1 MSKKFK
7 FSIKGTE
14 FQLPLSQIR
23 EDSAHN
29 GKYIYM
35 NAKSA
40 ASIIKQYIKKN
51 YPNLKVWAKSS
62 VYSGG
67 SSVDVDVCNPDGTS
81 IKDTKIWDDISSWK
95 SILQGG
101 SFDGMHDI
109 YNYRE
114 DSPTTDSGTPMKY
127 FPSYIFINNKPKWGS
142 VEYWMNEY
150 NNYKANINNPD
161 YSKQTEIMNEKYNGS
176 FLEMNKTYMTKKEY
190 ERCSLVLK

>member
-7 FSIKGTE
+7 FSIQGTE
-14 FQLPLSQIR
+14 FQLPISQVQ
-23 EDSAHN
+23 EDSYNN
-29 GKYIYM
+29 GTKEKYIYM

-40 ASIIKQYIKKN
+40 ASVIKQFVKKN
-51 YPNLKVWAKSS
+51 YPNLKVWSKSS

-81 IKDTKIWDDISSWK
+81 ITDSKIWDDISSWK

-101 SFDGMHDI
+101 SFDGMYDI

-114 DSPTTDSGTPMKY
+114 DSPTTDKGTPLKY

-142 VEYWMNEY
+142 WEYWLNQWNLKDEY
-150 NNYKANINNPD
+150 YQGTINTID
-161 YSKQTEIMNEKYNGS
+161 E
-176 FLEMNKTYMTKKEY
+176 FLSHNKTYMTDKEY
-190 ERCSLVLK
+190 SLVSSNFKSL

>member
-7 FSIKGTE
+7 FSIQGTE
-14 FQLPLSQIR
+14 FQLPISQVQ
-23 EDSAHN
+23 EDSYNN
-29 GKYIYM
+29 GTKEKYIYM

-40 ASIIKQYIKKN
+40 ASVIKQFVKKN
-51 YPNLKVWAKSS
+51 YPNLKVWSKSS

-81 IKDTKIWDDISSWK
+81 ITDSKIWDDISSWK

-101 SFDGMHDI
+101 SFDGMYDI

-114 DSPTTDSGTPMKY
+114 DSPTTDKCSPLKY

-142 VEYWMNEY
+142 WEYWLNQWNLKDEY
-150 NNYKANINNPD
+150 YQGTINTID
-161 YSKQTEIMNEKYNGS
+161 E
-176 FLEMNKTYMTKKEY
+176 FLSHNKTYMTDKEY
-190 ERCSLVLK
+190 SLVSSNFKSL